1 MELFLIGLGI
11 GLLLCL
17 ISIINTVRIKSI
29 NKKEIQ
35 KIKDIVSQKLDI
47 ESDSLTSMKT
57 EIKGLKEQNEN
68 LRVSVRSLS
77 TKTSKKELTRFQV
90 YDRAIEIM
98 SLKAPGFAPAWQ
110 TALRESEDELE
121 KVFFGFKPFMRKAVA
136 GKITDKSD
144 AALRIEDVTPQNEV
158 RTIDETND

>member
-17 ISIINTVRIKSI
+17 ISIINTARIKSK
-29 NKKEIQ
+29 NKKEVQ

-47 ESDSLTSMKT
+47 ESDSLTSMKQ
-57 EIKGLKEQNEN
+57 EIKGLKDQNEN

-77 TKTSKKELTRFQV
+77 SKASKKELTRYQV
-90 YDRAIEIM
+90 YERAIEVM

-110 TALRESEDELE
+110 PALRESEEELE
-121 KVFFGFKPFMRKAVA
+121 KIFFGFKPFMRKAVA
-136 GKITDKSD
+136 SKIADKSD
-144 AALRIEDVTPQNEV
+144 AALRIEDVTPQSE
-158 RTIDETND
+158 RTIDEAND